1 MKTSVNIKKILVR
14 PGEKFHESLLNTD
27 ELRNTYE
34 MEDDFL
40 LIEQTVFNKNNL
52 DPSAYPKT
60 KLTEQYSSDK
70 VDLLSKDELKHIL
83 LKENLV

>member
-1 MKTSVNIKKILVR
+1 MFEYCWILTKGLST
-14 PGEKFHESLLNTD
+14 P
-27 ELRNTYE
+27 
-34 MEDDFL
+34 
-40 LIEQTVFNKNNL
+40 TVFNKNNL

>member
-1 MKTSVNIKKILVR
+1 
-14 PGEKFHESLLNTD
+14 
-27 ELRNTYE
+27 